1 MQKNMELS
9 ILKKVGLTD
18 GEIKI
23 YEALL
28 NHGETPAN
36 QIIKLTGLKKG
47 DCYNKIYN
55 LIGRGFVEE
64 RTKDKKK
71 HFRLT
76 HPDTIRTYIENELKT
91 ISNTE
96 REISAL
102 LPWILSLYNLTYH
115 KPGVQILEG
124 FEGIKKLYQDT
135 LREGKPISAFLEV
148 NESDPE
154 VWKWLRK
161 YYIKERIRAGIPA
174 QVIMACDNK
183 DNIKST
189 EYLDQDRKELRE
201 TRVVDKKVF
210 PCKIEIQIYGNKTAF
225 ASYNKNDVLLG
236 TIIDNK
242 NIAESMRGLFKLA
255 WQNAKK
261 S

>member
-1 MQKNMELS
+1 MELS

-23 YEALL
+23 YEVLL
-28 NHGETPAN
+28 DNGETPAN

-47 DCYNKIYN
+47 DCYNKIYD

-76 HPDTIRTYIENELKT
+76 HPDTIQEYVDDELKM

-102 LPWILSLYNLTYH
+102 LPSILSSYNLTYH
-115 KPGVQILEG
+115 KPGVQMLEG
-124 FEGIKKLYQDT
+124 FEGIKKLYEDT
-135 LREGKPISAFLEV
+135 LREGKPISAFLEAS
-148 NESDPE
+148 ESDPE

-161 YYIKERIRAGIPA
+161 HYIKERVRAGIPA
-174 QVIMACDNK
+174 QVIMACENK
-183 DNIKST
+183 DNIKT
-189 EYLDQDRKELRE
+189 AEYLEQDKKELRE
-201 TRVVDKKVF
+201 TRVVDKNIF

-255 WQNAKK
+255 WEKAEKN
-261 S
+261 

>member
-1 MQKNMELS
+1 MELS
-9 ILKKVGLTD
+9 TLKNIGLTD

-23 YEALL
+23 YQVLL
-28 NHGETPAN
+28 DHGETPAN

-47 DCYNKIYN
+47 DCYNKIYD
-55 LIGRGFVEE
+55 LITRGFVEE

-76 HPDTIRTYIENELKT
+76 HPDTIQGYVDNELKT

-102 LPWILSLYNLTYH
+102 MPSIISSYNLTYH
-115 KPGVQILEG
+115 KPGVQMLEG
-124 FEGIKKLYQDT
+124 IEGIKRLYEDT
-135 LREGKPISAFLEV
+135 LREGKPISAFLEAS
-148 NESDPE
+148 ESDPE

-161 YYIKERIRAGIPA
+161 HYIKERVKAGIPA
-174 QVIMACDNK
+174 QVIMSSDK
-183 DNIKST
+183 LDNIKT
-189 EYLDQDRKELRE
+189 AEYLDQDKKELRE
-201 TRVVDKKVF
+201 TRVVDKNLF
-210 PCKIEIQIYGNKTAF
+210 PCKIEIQIYGNKVAF

-255 WQNAKK
+255 WGNAEK